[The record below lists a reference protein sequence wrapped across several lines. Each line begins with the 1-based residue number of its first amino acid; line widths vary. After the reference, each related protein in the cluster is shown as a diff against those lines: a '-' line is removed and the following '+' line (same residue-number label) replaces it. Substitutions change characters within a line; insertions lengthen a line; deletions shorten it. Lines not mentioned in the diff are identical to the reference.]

1 MTNGVK
7 SASQTP
13 VFEMGDRVRLRKRLN
28 EYVKTPISRKSVGV
42 VADVHT
48 SAVDGSVGYTVVF
61 HKENEWPTL
70 EAHQLVRLPPKPA
83 PKAEAGRFLTPPP
96 ELPDDVK

>member
-1 MTNGVK
+1 MTTGVK
-7 SASQTP
+7 SGNSVP
-13 VFEMGDRVRLRKRLN
+13 IFEMGDRVRLKKRLD

-48 SAVDGSVGYTVVF
+48 SPVDGSIGYTVVF
-61 HKENEWPTL
+61 QKENEWPTL

-83 PKAEAGRFLTPPP
+83 PKAEASRSLTPPP
-96 ELPDDVK
+96 KLPDDVK